1 MDFGSGLIR
10 RKYVIWDWN
19 GTILDDLW
27 LTLKV
32 TNCLLE
38 RRGLSQLNRKKYR
51 DVFGFPLV
59 DYYRRLGLDLDIESF
74 GKLAREWN
82 LLYEREREVC
92 SLFAGIHNLSESLWI
107 EGWGQ
112 CVVSAYEEKK
122 LKELIEHH
130 GICRF
135 FSDICG
141 LDNDEGTGKID
152 LGVKFIKRLYGNTDI
167 DTAVYIGD
175 TIHDAEVAAA
185 MNIDCLLVSY
195 GHQNRGRLET
205 TGLVVADTV
214 EELFVRLKSWEKR
227 NKS

>member
-19 GTILDDLW
+19 GTILDDIW

-38 RRGLSQLNRKKYR
+38 RRGLNQLDRQKYR

-59 DYYRRLGLDLDIESF
+59 DYYRRLGLDLEKESF
-74 GKLAREWN
+74 RKLAREWN
-82 LLYEREREVC
+82 PLYEREREDC
-92 SLFAGIHNLSESLWI
+92 SLFVGMRNLLELLWI

-112 CVVSAYEEKK
+112 CVLSAYEEKK
-122 LKELIEHH
+122 LKELIGHH
-130 GICRF
+130 GICGF
-135 FSDICG
+135 FSNICG
-141 LDNDEGTGKID
+141 LDNDEGIGKID
-152 LGVKFIKRLYGNTDI
+152 LGVKFIKRLYENTSI

-195 GHQNRGRLET
+195 GHQNRRRLET
-205 TGLVVADTV
+205 TGFVVVDTI
-214 EELFVRLKSWEKR
+214 EELFERLKSWGKER
-227 NKS
+227 